1 MLTRVLTLG
10 NTKYRVESDRA
21 RTTKSRRFE
30 LKLPLE
36 LLRSGSKTLL
46 ESGETKKPKLRGRV
60 VRFCAQLEPGDVV
73 EYMITLPSL
82 VQGSEVRLRCKG
94 KVVRRNADSS
104 AAATLDRW
112 EFVRERKPAV
122 LA

>member
-1 MLTRVLTLG
+1 VTVLEQ
-10 NTKYRVESDRA
+10 R
-21 RTTKSRRFE
+21 KSRRFE

-36 LLRSGSKTLL
+36 LLRSGSRTLL
-46 ESGETKKPKLRGRV
+46 ESGETKNLSSVGV
-60 VRFCAQLEPGDVV
+60 LFDSAAQLEPGDVV
-73 EYMITLPSL
+73 EYMITLPTHAT
-82 VQGSEVRLRCKG
+82 GSEVRLRCKG

-112 EFVRERKPAV
+112 EFVRERKPAT